1 MLEQLHDLEDDNSE
15 TSRIWN
21 AEHDQHVMS
30 QLFETVRPRFQEKTW
45 EAFRRQIFDG
55 QRADQV
61 AAELQMSISSV
72 YVARSRV
79 LSTLR
84 REAEGLVETIE

>member
-1 MLEQLHDLEDDNSE
+1 MARLLES
-15 TSRIWN
+15 
-21 AEHDQHVMS
+21 
-30 QLFETVRPRFQEKTW
+30 VRPRFEPKTW
-45 EAFRRQIFDG
+45 EAFRRQMFDG

-61 AAELQMSISSV
+61 AAELGMPLNSV

-84 REAEGLVETIE
+84 QEAAGLIDE